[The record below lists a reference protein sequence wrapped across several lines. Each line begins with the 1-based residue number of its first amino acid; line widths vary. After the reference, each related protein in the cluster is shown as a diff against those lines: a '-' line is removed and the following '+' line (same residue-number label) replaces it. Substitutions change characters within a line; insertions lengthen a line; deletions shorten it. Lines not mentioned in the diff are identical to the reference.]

1 MSLDRRKDLRPHR
14 DRQRVAHALYHHQ
27 LRAGYRP
34 RGRLPAVEPHQWVGI
49 AVNNERR
56 HRDGG
61 ERLLAAAGCDDRGE
75 LARDTRWIEAAL
87 EDARTARGIAR
98 LIERKAPP
106 AQDLPGLQI
115 AFEVC
120 VAIR

>member
-34 RGRLPAVEPHQWVGI
+34 RGRFAAVEPHQRVGI

-56 HRDGG
+56 RRDGR
-61 ERLLAAAGCDDRGE
+61 ERLLPAAGCDDRGE

-87 EDARTARGIAR
+87 EGACTALGIAR
-98 LIERKAPP
+98 LVERKAGP

-115 AFEVC
+115 ALEVS
-120 VAIR
+120 